1 MLVVYQYPKCS
12 TCRNAL
18 RWLDGHGIRHER
30 IDMVASPPSAA
41 LLEQVRQR
49 SGLPVAKLFNTSG
62 QSYRQ
67 GNYRERLKRM
77 SAAEA
82 IEALAND
89 GKLIRRPLL
98 ISPGVVLVGFDA
110 DAYERELEA
119 LRASDERTLAPPR

>member
-18 RWLDGHGIRHER
+18 RWLDGHGVRYEC
-30 IDMVASPPSAA
+30 IDIVTHPPSAA
-41 LLEQVRQR
+41 LLEQIRRR
-49 SGLPVAKLFNTSG
+49 SGLQVARLFNTSG

-77 SAAEA
+77 SVEEA
-82 IEALAND
+82 IEALASD

-110 DAYERELEA
+110 DAYAGELAA
-119 LRASDERTLAPPR
+119 LRGGERPPSS